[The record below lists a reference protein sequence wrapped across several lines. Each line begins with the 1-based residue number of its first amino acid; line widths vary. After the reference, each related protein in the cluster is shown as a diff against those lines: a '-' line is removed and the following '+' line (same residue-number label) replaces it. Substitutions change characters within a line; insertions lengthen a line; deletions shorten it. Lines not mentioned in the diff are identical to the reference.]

1 MVMKSFTKSI
11 LRDFK
16 ANIVKMISLALI
28 IFLGVCFV
36 TGLGS
41 LSSVIKNSYSNYLK
55 NTNYID
61 LTIMKNNSS
70 SFTQKEKIFF
80 SKNKDVETYSELRMF
95 ELQDNNLIDRIYIQN
110 SDDFNKFYTLVEGS
124 FPILENQVAIDRISS
139 KNVKIGDKIKI
150 NIKNNILEKEV
161 VGIISNPLYFS
172 KEDEPSFLNSNIAL
186 NHIYYLNDKA
196 FDSFGST
203 FSNLMLYLIPI
214 NTMFIHI
221 VNSSSYTFFNSS
233 YEDFISEKIKDLQK
247 NDFDLTYITFNENK
261 SYQLIENYTNKIDVI
276 VLVFPLFFALVT
288 ALVVM
293 TSMSNMVEN
302 DRKIIGCYKTL
313 GYSDSIILSKYIFFV
328 LAISIIF
335 IILGLVIGL
344 YLLPGVIYPA
354 FDGNFYNPKISLMF
368 NPILGLIFSLALI
381 VIVVLQTIYLVKKS
395 LKEEPACLLNAKAP
409 KVGKKILLEKIPFI
423 WKHLSFKFKSMF
435 RNIFRNKKHL
445 VLTIISVAGSTVLV
459 FAGFALIDE
468 GKVMETS
475 RYKGISSAI
484 SQIALVVII
493 FGLLLAA
500 LVIYNLT
507 NMNISERKREIATL
521 KVLGYQD
528 YEVVLYIY
536 RELLVLVTVGILFGI
551 PLGLLLIYFVFSY
564 LEFGSIKDIK
574 IQTYFISVF
583 CIFTFIILSDF
594 LLVRKIL
601 KISMTSSLKSND

>member
-395 LKEEPACLLNAKAP
+395 LKEEPAFLLNAKAP

-551 PLGLLLIYFVFSY
+551 PLGLLLVYFVFSY